1 MKKRKKKRFIRDR
14 LIKSLVIFD
23 IILIIMVLL
32 VFIFRG
38 GPYKVEKC
46 IKMIIIETSFSDFAL
61 VCLLIPIFKK
71 EFEKKDSKELVEAFI
86 STEKYIEV
94 IPINVTKRN
103 YFMKHLV
110 EVAKFYAITSEN
122 NDKVIVILVFNHE
135 NEERFFEE
143 ISKKRFTSFYKLKIF

>member
-23 IILIIMVLL
+23 IILIIMVLI

-46 IKMIIIETSFSDFAL
+46 VKMIIIETSFSDFAL

-94 IPINVTKRN
+94 IPINVPKRN
-103 YFMKHLV
+103 YFMKHLL
-110 EVAKFYAITSEN
+110 KCIITAEKVFATIRKKNSIDSCLRKYMRWLKMECLITTLSE
-122 NDKVIVILVFNHE
+122 K
-135 NEERFFEE
+135 
-143 ISKKRFTSFYKLKIF
+143 